1 MRKIL
6 VITGPT
12 AVGKSALAILA
23 ANDLNGEII
32 SCDSMQIYKKL
43 NIGSAKITEKEKE
56 RVAHHLIDI
65 ISPFDCFSASN
76 FKELCT
82 LKINEIMGRDK
93 VPILTGG
100 TMMYI
105 DSVVK
110 NYDFTEACRD
120 EKYRDYLE
128 NLAEENGKEY
138 VHSLLLEKDKISYDA
153 IPYNNLKRVIRA
165 LEVYKLTGK
174 PISEFNAL
182 NKKSLAIYDYEYIVL
197 YMDRTKLYERINK
210 RVDKMLNDG
219 LIDEVMELKNL
230 GLTTL
235 NQSMQGIGYK
245 EVLDYLDK
253 KIDYETMVNLIKKR
267 SRNYAKRQLT
277 WFRGVEKAKWINTLE
292 YEDLYHLKQK
302 IIDLYNGLG

>member
-12 AVGKSALAILA
+12 AVGKSKLAVLIA
-23 ANDLNGEII
+23 KDLDGEII

-43 NIGSAKITEKEKE
+43 NIGSAKITEEE
-56 RVAHHLIDI
+56 MGGVEHHLINI
-65 ISPFDCFSASN
+65 ISPFDSFNASN

-82 LKINEIMGRDK
+82 LKINEIFQSGK

-105 DSVVK
+105 DSVIK
-110 NYDFTEACRD
+110 DYDFTKTCNDYEYRSYLVNLAD
-120 EKYRDYLE
+120 EKGR
-128 NLAEENGKEY
+128 EY
-138 VHSLLLEKDKISYDA
+138 VHSLLKEKDKISYDS

-174 PISEFNAL
+174 SISEFKKINEQNL
-182 NKKSLAIYDYEYIVL
+182 NFYDHEYIIL
-197 YMDRTKLYERINK
+197 NMDREKLYGRINE
-210 RVDKMLNDG
+210 RVDKMLQDG
-219 LIDEVMELKNL
+219 LIDEVMELKKS
-230 GLTTL
+230 GLSIL

-253 KIDYETMVNLIKKR
+253 KIHYDAMVELIKKR

-277 WFRGVEKAKWINTLE
+277 WFRRVKNSQWVNIEKHGDI
-292 YEDLYHLKQK
+292 YQLKKK
-302 IIDLYNGLG
+302 IIDLYNGLA